1 MSSIQDRLNAMKQGT
16 KTASAQKT
24 GGTAKRIEQG
34 SIEERLAKAR
44 EDSKNINGWGGAAA
58 TPAAD
63 KFQRETDQWVSDG
76 GGRRST
82 AGIAEAPP
90 SPVDDLTVFE
100 RMWNVLGGAGK
111 GTASDFTNLGG
122 TVTEGLGRIGSALQ
136 DKKEERL
143 VAQDQA
149 YLEQARRDLAA
160 AQASGD
166 EQAAKNAQIR
176 INQAEYRLKNAGVL
190 NDLYDEVNRD
200 AAQKIYSKADALRES
215 SQQDIDE
222 AKEGLGGVGQFLVDA
237 GVAGAQLAGD
247 MGLAMLSGGSTLVP
261 MAARVF
267 GGSAGEARQSGAD
280 FGEQLAYGAGSAL
293 VSGLTEKLG
302 NVGGVFKSAFGSGVL
317 DKALAKVAA
326 KPMGKLV
333 ASALSEG
340 AEEMLEAVA
349 QPMLQR
355 LTYDPD
361 AAYDADWMA
370 EMLYSGAIG
379 AVLGGAGAAISP
391 STYSYR
397 ESDVP
402 AGQNP
407 PTELDEAARETISEG
422 NSMGK
427 AETGAEG
434 LKMAPETISENQGLP
449 SPAAVPAEATERTR
463 TSALD
468 AARETLGESG
478 YMAFEA
484 AYRDGG
490 DPSASYGE
498 LTHAYNDGL
507 AGRKTGSRVLTKAQ
521 YDAMYEAGRADV
533 AASIEKQA
541 KQAGYAT
548 VHGKDSGLVYDEY
561 VKTSVDVKTAKAVN
575 TVAKALGI
583 RVQFADSVAGGSAN
597 ADILNGVVTIEK
609 GNPKPVR
616 FLFGH
621 EITHRMQ
628 EMAPAEYARLREAVA
643 SGGWADAAIKQQ
655 QDLYAR
661 HGKTIASEAALDEA
675 VADYVGGLLEDS
687 GELERFI
694 RKHQDDRTLLQKLR
708 DVFRDLGRKLRG
720 SQYDKQIRNVEKRL
734 SETLDAAVKAVEMR
748 GQQAYTGRT
757 EARNSL
763 KEDADYER
771 EGTRRAEGIEREE
784 ESYTGRGKPVHGA
797 GEKDGRRADGGI
809 RGRRGVNPSFGEAPK
824 SSWANTGIVS
834 PAEGTAAHAEQ
845 QVAMEYGVPSFVIRD
860 SVWAA
865 SGKKAKAFSTQGQ
878 IYMSESLPEALRGYT
893 AMHEITHVMKQVDFK
908 PYLGFIRRT
917 PTMLHLGHPYTE
929 ALLEQA
935 AKHRGIDRT
944 KPLSAKDKQKLYDEF
959 NAMFAG
965 QKAAGTLDGRRHI
978 LDEVFRDF
986 DAYMA
991 ELTEIQE
998 AFKASRTEAA
1008 PRAGVAYDAETESVS
1023 PARFSLKTWNE
1034 SDYVQER
1041 KLAAEEMAKT
1051 LGISQK
1057 KAAAYID
1064 SVNSIAK
1071 KIAEDRVRLDYEASP
1086 GRSSFVSN
1094 VEYGGSIDF
1103 STVCKKR
1110 RLFTGTF
1117 EAIQK
1122 ALPNTALTAEEFLE
1136 IRSMMDKKGY
1146 EVSCGLCYVEGS
1158 RANMGTFTKAF
1169 LERYAET
1176 NPAYLPTMAEMN
1188 TPTGQEQIRRTHP
1201 EVYEAYEYFM
1211 NHYGRLKPTDKA
1223 LFASQQK
1230 PKMYQLSTEYQG
1242 EILNK
1247 FRKKNGDVK
1256 ADDVKAKNDNGGIR
1270 LQSFSDFE
1278 IIHLIDSMQVIMDM
1292 SRVGL
1297 AGQAYTKVPD
1307 FAWALGDTGLKIN
1320 LSLIAKGMDSKG
1332 RLILDEKE
1340 GMSERDAM
1348 ALREKYS
1355 DNVGT
1360 IIVVFTDR
1368 QLKAAMADE
1377 RIDYIIPFHRSQWKT
1392 EQYEAMGL
1400 PANAKDFT
1408 NWQNEAYIE
1417 PVYNKNGKK
1426 QRPDNYMPNT
1436 YWDFSKSGKENA
1448 EAYLQMCAANNRRP
1462 KFHYLL
1468 VDNKDGSYSLQPDGS
1483 TDGYWKTLIDFKMY
1497 NNDGKGSPQLPVRPD
1512 FNMDE
1517 AKRMLREYTG
1527 GHNAFPA
1534 AQDVVDA
1541 FVSKYKQE
1549 HKGAKFSLK
1558 DQKDQAYMDA
1568 VRAGELGRAQSMVD
1582 HQAMISGYNIKLHHG
1597 TAGEPFYVFR
1607 QGSEG
1612 IHFGTIAQ
1620 AMKRAEVAEHRYGYR
1635 YEQYTANDIRK
1646 NPGKYPDSARR
1657 AILDKIVSELP
1668 VDFTQEEMNEAYELI
1683 YSEEH
1688 VPDEVLMRYLDRAE
1702 QETRET
1708 VFSLNNRAMGKTP
1721 EKRVVNAYVK
1731 AQHPMVF
1738 DVDIGEWI
1746 PPKLAGILMDKIEGN
1761 TTQIYSAEKDGWVDY
1776 DPQNIQGIDL
1786 TEDDLYALRWIQD
1799 SLDFEDMAR
1808 FLQSKGVDSIRYLNT
1823 YEGTRDEESYIL
1835 LSPEQVKSA
1844 DPVTY
1849 DDQGNVIPLSERFDS
1864 GSQDIR
1870 YSLKDS
1876 ESVAREIARIQKDGR
1891 ARKRSEADVQAD
1903 IRAVVEQAYQ
1913 NMVGE
1918 YGAME
1923 AGEAPFR
1930 DVQVPK
1936 KTGKQKV
1943 SQTVRTVLEAQ
1954 ATPDEAL
1961 PNIEQ
1966 MIATGD
1972 FSYDVYT
1979 DKAAIADAESKIRH
1993 VGWAQALADWS
2004 ASMKRGEVSKSNT
2017 TMGWAL
2023 YNNAANSGDMKTA
2036 LTVLEHM
2043 IEHQRNAAQALQAT
2057 RILKKMSPETQ
2068 LYQIQRSVESLQDEL
2083 NERYG
2088 DKKAPKLEISPE
2100 LSERYRNA
2108 QTQEERD
2115 EVMKDIYRDI
2125 GRQLP
2130 SRFMDKWN
2138 AWRYLAMLGNPR
2150 THVRN
2155 VVGNAGFAPV
2165 VAAKNL
2171 TATAI
2176 EAAVGR
2182 VSGGKLNR
2190 TKSLLSFSKGD
2201 RALLQAAWDDFSK
2214 VQDAA
2219 MSGGKYSEFANANKY
2234 IEEGRVIFKNKALEA
2249 ARKGNTNAMEAE
2261 DMWFSRPHY
2270 AAALASY
2277 CKQHGLTAEQIQR
2290 GKETKNARAYAIREA
2305 QKATYRDTNALSQ
2318 TISELGK
2325 PRAGETNPV
2334 KKGVGVVMEGI
2345 LPFRKTPANILAR
2358 GLEYSP
2364 AGLLS
2369 GIKQAVFDVKR
2380 GKKTGAEAIDSIASG
2395 LTGTG
2400 LLALGMYLAAQGLVR
2415 GHGDDDDEKNEF
2427 LELEGHQAYALEI
2440 GDQSYT
2446 LDWLAPE
2453 ALPFFVGVNLWEQT
2467 DGEGEELTLAAMLNA
2482 AKTVTEPLLEMSCLQ
2497 SLNDV
2502 FDSVGYATSDGL
2514 DGLPAA
2520 LASAATSY
2528 LTQGLP
2534 TILGQAERTGED
2546 VRMTTY
2552 TEKNDFLTGDLQYI
2566 LGKASARIPG
2576 WEYQQIPYIDAW
2588 GRTESSGSTG
2598 ARAANNFLNP
2608 AYSSQIESSAMEEE
2622 LLRLYEET
2630 GEGKVLPSRAKKS
2643 FPVNKAEKNL
2653 TADEYVKF
2661 AQKKGQTAYTVLT
2674 SLTQSSAYKA
2684 MDDTDKADAI
2694 SKVYSYADAV
2704 AKMSVSNYKPDGW
2717 IADAVAAGK
2726 STGLSADKY
2735 LTAYLSA
2742 KGVES
2747 LKNKETGKTI
2757 TNSQSL
2763 LIMQEIY
2770 NTRGLNDAQRKVLIE
2785 NLTPSE
2791 SVRHYNPAKVKEE
2804 LAKMR
2809 KQAK

>member
-16 KTASAQKT
+16 KPASAQNT
-24 GGTAKRIEQG
+24 GSTAKRVGQSG

-44 EDSKNINGWGGAAA
+44 EDSKNINGWGGTVA
-58 TPAAD
+58 TPSAD
-63 KFQRETDQWVSDG
+63 KFQRETEQWVSDG

-82 AGIAEAPP
+82 AVAEAPS
-90 SPVDDLTVFE
+90 SPAEDHTVFE
-100 RMWNVLGGAGK
+100 RLWDVLGGASK

-136 DKKEERL
+136 DKKEAKM

-149 YLEQARRDLAA
+149 YLEQARKDLAA
-160 AQASGD
+160 AQAAGD
-166 EQAAKNAQIR
+166 EQAAKIAQIN

-190 NDLYDEVNRD
+190 NDLYDEVNRE
-200 AAQKIYSKADALRES
+200 ATQKIYSKADELSAS
-215 SQQDIDE
+215 AQKDISE
-222 AKEGLGGVGQFLVDA
+222 AKEGLGGVGQFLVDT

-247 MGLAMLSGGSTLVP
+247 MGLAMLSGGSTMVP

-267 GGSAGEARQSGAD
+267 GGSAGEARNSGATY
-280 FGEQLAYGAGSAL
+280 GQQLAYGAGSAL
-293 VSGLTEKLG
+293 VSSLTEKLG

-361 AAYDADWMA
+361 AAYDADWLA

-391 STYSYR
+391 STYISG
-397 ESDVP
+397 ETDAAVGQSAP
-402 AGQNP
+402 A
-407 PTELDEAARETISEG
+407 ELAQAMRETTSEG
-422 NSMGK
+422 NLTPGNK
-427 AETGAEG
+427 NAAEG
-434 LKMAPETISENQGLP
+434 LKMASEGITEEQALP
-449 SPAAVPAEATERTR
+449 SPAERTR

-468 AARETLGESG
+468 MARETLGESG
-478 YMAFEA
+478 YKAFET
-484 AYRDGG
+484 AYREGG
-490 DPSASYGE
+490 DPAAEYGE
-498 LTHAYNDGL
+498 LTRAYNDGL
-507 AGRKTGSRVLTKAQ
+507 AGSKTGSRVVTEAQ
-521 YDAMYEAGRADV
+521 YNAMYEAGRADV
-533 AASIEKQA
+533 AASIETQA

-548 VHGKDSGLVYDEY
+548 VHGKNSGLVYDEY
-561 VKTSVDVKTAKAVN
+561 VKTSVDAKTAKAVN

-597 ADILNGVVTIEK
+597 AEILNGVVTIEK
-609 GNPKPVR
+609 GNANPVR

-643 SGGWADAAIKQQ
+643 SGGWADAAVKQQ
-655 QDLYAR
+655 QGLYAR
-661 HGKTIASEAALDEA
+661 YGKSIDSEAALDEA
-675 VADYVGGLLEDS
+675 VADYVGKLLEDS

-708 DVFRDLGRKLRG
+708 DAFRELGRKLRG
-720 SQYDKQIRNVEKRL
+720 SQHDKQIRHVEKRL
-734 SETLDAAVKAVEMR
+734 SETLDAAVKQVQANEKAQKNTTQADGVAKFSIRDNFYETLDKWDQKTTGFSFVVGETSEALQKAGIPKKQIRMDATKIVTLLNKHSGMTIDIVRQIPELLEHPVIVIDSKQGSHAKIVMGDLVDTNGKTVTAVLLLTPTSKK
-748 GQQAYTGRT
+748 G
-757 EARNSL
+757 NVLDIIKISS
-763 KEDADYER
+763 
-771 EGTRRAEGIEREE
+771 AEGRAHIRSLFFREDQ
-784 ESYTGRGKPVHGA
+784 SMVPVRYVDKKRIQSWLNANRLQLPLH
-797 GEKDGRRADGGI
+797 
-809 RGRRGVNPSFGEAPK
+809 NFGLDSEA
-824 SSWANTGIVS
+824 TVS
-834 PAEGTAAHAEQ
+834 Q
-845 QVAMEYGVPSFVIRD
+845 
-860 SVWAA
+860 
-865 SGKKAKAFSTQGQ
+865 
-878 IYMSESLPEALRGYT
+878 PEAFVKT
-893 AMHEITHVMKQVDFK
+893 
-908 PYLGFIRRT
+908 
-917 PTMLHLGHPYTE
+917 
-929 ALLEQA
+929 
-935 AKHRGIDRT
+935 
-944 KPLSAKDKQKLYDEF
+944 
-959 NAMFAG
+959 
-965 QKAAGTLDGRRHI
+965 
-978 LDEVFRDF
+978 
-986 DAYMA
+986 
-991 ELTEIQE
+991 
-998 AFKASRTEAA
+998 
-1008 PRAGVAYDAETESVS
+1008 GVAYDAETESVS

-1041 KLAAEEMAKT
+1041 KQAAEEMAKT
-1051 LGISQK
+1051 LGITPK

-1064 SVNSIAK
+1064 SVNGIAK

-1247 FRKKNGDVK
+1247 FRKKNGEVK

-1320 LSLIAKGMDSKG
+1320 LSLIAKGVDSKG

-1417 PVYNKNGKK
+1417 PVFNKNGKK

-1448 EAYLQMCAANNRRP
+1448 ETYLQMCAANNRRP

-1497 NNDGKGSPQLPVRPD
+1497 NNDGKGSPQKPVRPD

-1517 AKRMLREYTG
+1517 AQRMLKDYTG

-1541 FVSKYKQE
+1541 FVGKYKQE

-1558 DQKDQAYMDA
+1558 DADYMAA
-1568 VRAGELGRAQSMVD
+1568 VERGDMETAQEMVD
-1582 HQAMISGYNIKLHHG
+1582 EAAQEAGYAVLDLYHG
-1597 TAGEPFYVFR
+1597 TKYFGFTEINTELSDDNISFFATESFDTATSYFQDYADDPYGRKQEPRRIGKPIEQDARLRHSASVDELLTALRKMNPDRFSSAYATTEEIRFERAKEHMDNAVASAKELMKYSVPKDVDALCDAIVSQLNNPSSAKAKKFLEGIYDDVMAVKAIYYNGSYFFQADAIWSEVQNSVYRAARVMGDASAIVGDEIVSRRDLFSTYEDYIGAEQTGVYRLYGKMDNQLAIYCDFNDWNRIPVPEDALDDIGEAYTTTRELCKWAYDHGYSSVRFDDVYDTGEYSYSEETPACVYAFLE
-1607 QGSEG
+1607 GSEG
-1612 IHFGTIAQ
+1612 
-1620 AMKRAEVAEHRYGYR
+1620 Y
-1635 YEQYTANDIRK
+1635 
-1646 NPGKYPDSARR
+1646 
-1657 AILDKIVSELP
+1657 
-1668 VDFTQEEMNEAYELI
+1668 
-1683 YSEEH
+1683 
-1688 VPDEVLMRYLDRAE
+1688 
-1702 QETRET
+1702 
-1708 VFSLNNRAMGKTP
+1708 
-1721 EKRVVNAYVK
+1721 
-1731 AQHPMVF
+1731 
-1738 DVDIGEWI
+1738 
-1746 PPKLAGILMDKIEGN
+1746 
-1761 TTQIYSAEKDGWVDY
+1761 
-1776 DPQNIQGIDL
+1776 
-1786 TEDDLYALRWIQD
+1786 
-1799 SLDFEDMAR
+1799 
-1808 FLQSKGVDSIRYLNT
+1808 
-1823 YEGTRDEESYIL
+1823 
-1835 LSPEQVKSA
+1835 VKSA

-1849 DDQGNVIPLSERFDS
+1849 DDKGNVIPLSKRFNS
-1864 GSQDIR
+1864 GKNDIR

-1876 ESVAREIARIQKDGR
+1876 DSVAREIARIQKEGR
-1891 ARKRSEADVQAD
+1891 AKKRSQAD
-1903 IRAVVEQAYQ
+1903 IQADVRAVVEQAYQ

-1918 YGAME
+1918 YGAIE
-1923 AGEAPFR
+1923 AGETPFR
-1930 DVQVPK
+1930 SVQVPK
-1936 KTGKQKV
+1936 QTSDDKKV

-1979 DKAAIADAESKIRH
+1979 DEAAIADAESKIRN
-1993 VGWAQALADWS
+1993 VGWAQALSDWS
-2004 ASMKRGEVSKSNT
+2004 ASMKRGEVSKANT
-2017 TMGWAL
+2017 AMGWAL

-2057 RILKKMSPETQ
+2057 RILKKLSPETQ
-2068 LYQIQRSVESLQDEL
+2068 LYQIQRSVESLQEEL
-2083 NERYG
+2083 NKRYG
-2088 DKKAPKLEISPE
+2088 DKKAPKIEISPE
-2100 LSERYRNA
+2100 LAERYRNA
-2108 QTQEERD
+2108 KTQAERD
-2115 EVMKDIYRDI
+2115 EVMKDIYRDV

-2130 SRFMDKWN
+2130 SRFIDKWN

-2155 VVGNAGFAPV
+2155 VVGNAGFVPV
-2165 VAAKNL
+2165 VATKNAA
-2171 TATAI
+2171 ATFI
-2176 EAAVGR
+2176 EWAVNG
-2182 VSGGKLNR
+2182 VSGGRLNR
-2190 TKSLLSFSKGD
+2190 TKSMVGFSKAD
-2201 RALLQAAWDDFSK
+2201 RALLKAAWSDFDK
-2214 VQDAA
+2214 VQDTA
-2219 MSGGKYSEFANANKY
+2219 MGGGKYSEFANANKY
-2234 IEEGRVIFKNKALEA
+2234 IEEGRVIFKFKPLEA
-2249 ARKGNTNAMEAE
+2249 ARKGNSAALEAE

-2277 CKQHGLTAEQIQR
+2277 CKQHGLTAEQIAR
-2290 GKETKNARAYAIREA
+2290 GKETKAARDYAMKEA

-2334 KKGVGVVMEGI
+2334 KKGLGVVMEGI

-2364 AGLLS
+2364 MGLLN

-2380 GKKTGAEAIDSIASG
+2380 GKKTGAEAIDSISAG

-2400 LLALGMYLAAQGLVR
+2400 LLALGMYLAAEGLIR
-2415 GHGDDDDEKNEF
+2415 GHGSDDEDENDF
-2427 LELEGHQAYALEI
+2427 LEMAGHQAYALEI
-2440 GDQSYT
+2440 GDESYT

-2467 DGEGEELTLAAMLNA
+2467 RGSDEDVTLSAMLNA
-2482 AKTVTEPLLEMSCLQ
+2482 VKTVTEPLLEMSCLQ

-2502 FDSVGYATSDGL
+2502 FDSVGYAASEGM

-2534 TILGQAERTGED
+2534 TLLGQAERTGED

-2552 TEKNDFLTGDLQYI
+2552 TEKNNFLTGDMQYT

-2588 GRTESSGSTG
+2588 GRTESSGAAG
-2598 ARAANNFLNP
+2598 ERAANNFLNP
-2608 AYSSQIESSAMEEE
+2608 AYTSEVQMSAMEEE
-2622 LLRLYEET
+2622 LMRLYEKT
-2630 GEGKVLPSRAKKS
+2630 GEGKVFPSRAAKYFNVDGERKD
-2643 FPVNKAEKNL
+2643 L
-2653 TADEYVKF
+2653 TAEEYVKY
-2661 AQKKGQTAYTVLT
+2661 ATKRGQTAYSMMEGLT
-2674 SLTQSSAYKA
+2674 KSKAYRA
-2684 MDDTDKADAI
+2684 LDNTDKVDAV
-2694 SKVYSYADAV
+2694 SKVYEYANAV
-2704 AKMSVSNYKPDGW
+2704 GKAAVSNFKPDGW
-2717 IADAVAAGK
+2717 VAKAMKTSKATGVKPEQYVTLYLAQGK
-2726 STGLSADKY
+2726 IT
-2735 LTAYLSA
+2735 
-2742 KGVES
+2742 S
-2747 LKNKETGKTI
+2747 LKDADGKTI
-2757 TNSQSL
+2757 DNSKGLQ
-2763 LIMQEIY
+2763 IMQLIY
-2770 NTRGLNDAQRKVLIE
+2770 GTSGLSEAQRNALFDDFGVGK
-2785 NLTPSE
+2785 T
-2791 SVRHYNPAKVKEE
+2791 VRHYSPAKVKEE